1 MVFALL
7 SAFIFIVIAY
17 MIHKNISYVEMYLT
31 ILFSTVLQLIVDI
44 VLEFNYELYGYFDK
58 GVDYETFIYIFMIYP
73 PLTILF
79 INYLPIERGIILK
92 TMYIL
97 AWTIFSIGY
106 EYLCIRNGTLY
117 YENWKLWYSAIIYP
131 FIYLLIILNFLFIR
145 KLLLLDKDC

>member
-79 INYLPIERGIILK
+79 INYLPIEREIILK